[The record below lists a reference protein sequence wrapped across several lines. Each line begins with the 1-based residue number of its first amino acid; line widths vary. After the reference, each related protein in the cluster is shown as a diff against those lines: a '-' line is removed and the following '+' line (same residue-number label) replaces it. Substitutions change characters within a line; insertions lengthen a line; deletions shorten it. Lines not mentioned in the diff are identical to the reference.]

1 MLVLISS
8 ADSLIDG
15 LRTNNRIRIIWS
27 WVIIYLHWDKKFPL
41 FWRHETCLDYIVLPI
56 IQNPMSKKEI
66 ILLGYLSQIL
76 HFFHGE
82 FSWKCSSFLFDRSID
97 RKACILKKE
106 MVCKHGKSFYKS
118 ACCLM
123 ISLSIFLPSSVLIFA
138 RRVSCPICNRIS
150 LPDSLHCWEQSL
162 VKKLFVFLWT
172 FLFRSIH
179 RASHNL
185 PLILIWSINK
195 AYFYPVMEVARKRWD
210 EYGITTS
217 APVTLPQNNGYYRWV
232 VYIVNDKR

>member
-1 MLVLISS
+1 MGNHLSPLRQEIPTVLTAWNLSRLYSTSNHPKPNEQEGNYSPGIFITNSPFFFMGNSLENVLPFSLIEVLIEKPAS
-8 ADSLIDG
+8 
-15 LRTNNRIRIIWS
+15 
-27 WVIIYLHWDKKFPL
+27 
-41 FWRHETCLDYIVLPI
+41 
-56 IQNPMSKKEI
+56 
-66 ILLGYLSQIL
+66 
-76 HFFHGE
+76 
-82 FSWKCSSFLFDRSID
+82 
-97 RKACILKKE
+97 LKKRWF
-106 MVCKHGKSFYKS
+106 VNTGNPFIKVHVVSWFHYRF
-118 ACCLM
+118 
-123 ISLSIFLPSSVLIFA
+123 FLPSSVLIFA

-172 FLFRSIH
+172 FLYRSIH